1 MIGTTNHRWIQISLF
16 NLATVA
22 LIGWVM
28 RYKIGF
34 SFPYFTQKYLQHAHS
49 HFAFSGWVSHV
60 LFVLMFAFLQRQVA
74 GLAGRRYHWLIGLQ
88 LVCAY
93 GMLVAFTAQGYAAVS
108 IAFSTASILVGY
120 VFLVLFWRD
129 STAIATS
136 SPAVKWFRAALAFNA
151 LSSMGTFYLAYMMAT
166 KHVVQDHYLSSI
178 YFYLHFQYN
187 GWFFMACMG
196 LLSDYMWQHFPDFR
210 EDGRIFRAFVGA
222 CVPAFGLSVLWL
234 SLPLWL
240 LVIVAVS
247 AAAQLYGFGWLVRQ
261 LYALRVALTSQF
273 PTVVR
278 WVLLAAALALGIK
291 LLLQMGSVVPA
302 VSELAFGFRNIVIAY
317 LHLVLLMFTTL
328 FLLGYLYAAGWI
340 GQHRAQLRA
349 LGLFAVGVV
358 ANELL
363 LGVQGVASITY
374 FLIPYMHHAL
384 VGVSL
389 FMLAASVAMSV
400 GALRKQD

>member
-1 MIGTTNHRWIQISLF
+1 MIGTTNHRWIQIALF
-16 NLATVA
+16 NLTIVA
-22 LIGWVM
+22 LIGLLM

-60 LFVLMFAFLQRQVA
+60 LFVLLFAFLQRQVP
-74 GLAGRRYHWLIGLQ
+74 GLAGRRYHWLIGIQ

-93 GMLVAFTAQGYAAVS
+93 GMLGAFTAQGYAAVS
-108 IAFSTASILVGY
+108 IAFSTTSILTGY
-120 VFLVLFWRD
+120 GYLVLFWRD
-129 STAIATS
+129 SAAIPTIS
-136 SPAVKWFRAALAFNA
+136 TAVKWFRAALAFNA
-151 LSSMGTFYLAYMMAT
+151 LSSIGTFYLAYMMAT
-166 KHVVQDHYLSSI
+166 KQIVQDHYLSSI

-196 LLSDYMWQHFPDFR
+196 LLSDYMQQQFPDFR
-210 EDGRIFRAFVGA
+210 EDGRIFRTFVGA

-234 SLPLWL
+234 LLPEWL
-240 LVIVAVS
+240 LAVVAVS
-247 AAAQLYGFGWLVRQ
+247 AAAQLYGFGLLVRQ
-261 LYALRVALTSQF
+261 LYTLRAALVAHL
-273 PTVVR
+273 PTVIQ
-278 WVLLAAALALGIK
+278 WVLLAAALALGVK

-328 FLLGYLYAAGWI
+328 FLLGCLYAAGWI
-340 GQHRAQLRA
+340 GQQPAQLLA

-358 ANELL
+358 INELL
-363 LGVQGVASITY
+363 LGVQGIASITY
-374 FLIPYMHHAL
+374 FLVPYMNHAL

-400 GALRKQD
+400 GALRK

>member
-16 NLATVA
+16 NLTIVA
-22 LIGWVM
+22 LIGMVM

-60 LFVLMFAFLQRQVA
+60 LFVLLFAFLQRQVT
-74 GLAGRRYHWLIGLQ
+74 GLDGRRYHWLIGIQ

-93 GMLVAFTAQGYAAVS
+93 GMLVAFAAQGYAAVS

-120 VFLVLFWRD
+120 VYWVLFWHD
-129 STAIATS
+129 SAAVATS

-151 LSSMGTFYLAYMMAT
+151 LSSVGTFYLAYMMAT

-187 GWFFMACMG
+187 GWFFLACMG
-196 LLSDYMWQHFPDFR
+196 LLSDYLRQHFRDFS
-210 EDGRIFRAFVGA
+210 EDKRIFKALVWA
-222 CVPAFGLSVLWL
+222 CIPAFGLSVLWL
-234 SLPLWL
+234 KLPIWL
-240 LVIVAVS
+240 LFIIGIS
-247 AAAQLYGFGWLVRQ
+247 AGAQLYGFGLLVRQ
-261 LYALRVALTSQF
+261 LYAIRAALIARF

-278 WVLLAAALALGIK
+278 WVLAAAALALGVK

-328 FLLGYLYAAGWI
+328 FLLGYLYAAGWVR
-340 GQHRAQLRA
+340 QHRAQVTA
-349 LGLFAVGVV
+349 LGLFATGVV

-363 LGVQGVASITY
+363 LGVQGIASITY
-374 FLIPYMHHAL
+374 FLVPYMHHAL
-384 VGVSL
+384 VGVSAFL
-389 FMLAASVAMSV
+389 LAAAVAMSV
-400 GALRKQD
+400 GALRR